1 MDVRLMENRLR
12 EGDPQALAE
21 LFQEHRPR
29 LERMA
34 RFRMDQRLQT
44 RVGVDDLLQDAWLEA
59 NKRIHRFA
67 SDGFDSSFVWLRMI
81 LQQTLADAHRK
92 HLGAQQR
99 DLRKERSLVPPGAD
113 TSASLALHL
122 LGLASSPSVAVQ
134 REEMMDLLQQAIA
147 GMDPVDQEI
156 LALRH
161 FEELTN
167 SECAAVLGLQQ
178 KAASIRYV
186 RALKRLREIVE
197 NLSFSGFVSL

>member
-1 MDVRLMENRLR
+1 MLEERLR
-12 EGDPQALAE
+12 TGDPEALAA

-34 RFRMDQRLQT
+34 RFRMDPRLGT

-59 NKRIHRFA
+59 NKRIHRFRD
-67 SDGFDSSFVWLRMI
+67 DGFESSFVWLRMI
-81 LQQTLADAHRK
+81 LQQTLADAHRR

-99 DLRKERSLVPPGAD
+99 DLRKERSLAPPPGAD

-134 REEMMDLLQQAIA
+134 RGEIMDLLQQAIA
-147 GMDPVDQEI
+147 GMDPIDQEI

-186 RALKRLREIVE
+186 RALKRLRSIVDS
-197 NLSFSGFVSL
+197 LSLSAFVGF